1 MLASR
6 QPAGVIRM
14 SGTFFMTMTL
24 ILEQTFNGL
33 QAGVT
38 LFLVAAGLTLI
49 LGIMDFVFLAHGAQV
64 MIGAYA
70 AAAITGATG
79 NFYLGLLLAIP
90 VTFASGY
97 LLEFL
102 IIRHLYQRDHMEQ
115 VLATFGLI
123 LFFNEVIRIGF
134 GPAALYSDLPPS
146 LSGFVEILPDT
157 PYPAYRFA
165 VILAGL
171 VLALA
176 IHLFVS
182 RTRVGAMVR
191 AGANNPMMTA
201 ALGINIKILFRLIFA
216 TGACFAGVAGM
227 LLGPLTS
234 VQPGM
239 GEPLLILSLVVI
251 IIGGIGSVRGAF
263 IAAIIVGLVDTL
275 GRVFLPALLRL
286 VIDQAAADG
295 AGPAL
300 ASMLVYILMA
310 LVLIFRPTG
319 LFPAK
324 GS

>member
-1 MLASR
+1 
-6 QPAGVIRM
+6 
-14 SGTFFMTMTL
+14 MTLTL
-24 ILEQTFNGL
+24 ILEQAFNGL

-49 LGIMDFVFLAHGAQV
+49 LGIMDVVFLAHGAQV

-70 AAAITGATG
+70 AAAITEATG
-79 NFYLGLLLAIP
+79 NFYIGLLLAVP

-102 IIRHLYQRDHMEQ
+102 LIRHLYRRDHMEQ

-123 LFFNEVIRIGF
+123 LFFNELIRIGF

-146 LSGFVEILPDT
+146 LSGFVGILPGT
-157 PYPAYRFA
+157 PYPVYRIG
-165 VILAGL
+165 VILVGL
-171 VLALA
+171 ACAVA
-176 IHLFVS
+176 IHMFVS
-182 RTRVGAMVR
+182 RTRIGAMVR
-191 AGANNPMMTA
+191 AGANNPEMTA

-227 LLGPLTS
+227 MLGPITA

-263 IAAIIVGLVDTL
+263 IAAIIVGLIDTL
-275 GRVFLPALLRL
+275 GRVFLPAMLRL
-286 VIDQAAADG
+286 VVDQATADG
-295 AGPAL
+295 AGPAV
-300 ASMLVYILMA
+300 ASMLVYIVMA
-310 LVLIFRPTG
+310 VVLIFRPTG

-324 GS
+324 G

>member
-1 MLASR
+1 
-6 QPAGVIRM
+6 M
-14 SGTFFMTMTL
+14 SGAFFMTMTL

-157 PYPAYRFA
+157 PYPAYRLA

-286 VIDQAAADG
+286 IIDQAAADG

-310 LVLIFRPTG
+310 MVLIFRPTG

>member
-1 MLASR
+1 
-6 QPAGVIRM
+6 
-14 SGTFFMTMTL
+14 
-24 ILEQTFNGL
+24 
-33 QAGVT
+33 VT

-49 LGIMDFVFLAHGAQV
+49 LGIMDVVFLAHGAQV

-70 AAAITGATG
+70 AAAITAATG
-79 NFYLGLLLAIP
+79 NFYIGFLLAIP
-90 VTFASGY
+90 LTFASGY

-102 IIRHLYQRDHMEQ
+102 LIRHLYRRDHMEQ

-123 LFFNEVIRIGF
+123 LFFNELIRIGF

-146 LSGFVEILPDT
+146 LSGFVEILPGT
-157 PYPAYRFA
+157 PYPVYRLG
-165 VILAGL
+165 VILVGL
-171 VLALA
+171 ACAVA
-176 IHLFVS
+176 IHMFVS
-182 RTRVGAMVR
+182 RTRIGAMVR
-191 AGANNPMMTA
+191 AGANNPEMTA

-227 LLGPLTS
+227 MLGPITA

-275 GRVFLPALLRL
+275 GRVFLPAMLRL
-286 VIDQAAADG
+286 VVDQATADG
-295 AGPAL
+295 AGPAV
-300 ASMLVYILMA
+300 ASMLVYIVMA
-310 LVLIFRPTG
+310 VVLIFRPTG

-324 GS
+324 G

>member
-1 MLASR
+1 
-6 QPAGVIRM
+6 
-14 SGTFFMTMTL
+14 MTLTL
-24 ILEQTFNGL
+24 ILEQAFNGL

-49 LGIMDFVFLAHGAQV
+49 LGIMDVVFLAHGAQV

-70 AAAITGATG
+70 AAAITAATG
-79 NFYLGLLLAIP
+79 NFYLGLLLAVP

-97 LLEFL
+97 VLEFL
-102 IIRHLYQRDHMEQ
+102 LIRHLYRRDHMEQ

-123 LFFNEVIRIGF
+123 LFFNELIRIGF

-146 LSGFVEILPDT
+146 LSGFVEILPGT
-157 PYPAYRFA
+157 PYPVYRLG
-165 VILAGL
+165 VILVGL
-171 VLALA
+171 ACAIA
-176 IHLFVS
+176 IHMFVS
-182 RTRVGAMVR
+182 RTRIGAMVR
-191 AGANNPMMTA
+191 AGANNPEMTA
-201 ALGINIKILFRLIFA
+201 ALGINIKILFRFIFA
-216 TGACFAGVAGM
+216 AGACFAGVAGM
-227 LLGPLTS
+227 MLGPITA

-275 GRVFLPALLRL
+275 GRVFLPAMLRL
-286 VIDQAAADG
+286 VVDQATADG
-295 AGPAL
+295 AGPAV

-310 LVLIFRPTG
+310 VVLIFRPTG

-324 GS
+324 G

>member
-1 MLASR
+1 
-6 QPAGVIRM
+6 
-14 SGTFFMTMTL
+14 MTLTL
-24 ILEQTFNGL
+24 ILEQAFNGL

-49 LGIMDFVFLAHGAQV
+49 LGIMDVVFLAHGAQV

-70 AAAITGATG
+70 AAAITAATG
-79 NFYLGLLLAIP
+79 NFYIGLLLAVP

-102 IIRHLYQRDHMEQ
+102 LIRHLYRRDHMEQ

-123 LFFNEVIRIGF
+123 LFFNELIRIGF

-146 LSGFVEILPDT
+146 LSGFVEILPGT
-157 PYPAYRFA
+157 PYPVYRLG
-165 VILAGL
+165 VILVGL
-171 VLALA
+171 ACAVA
-176 IHLFVS
+176 IHMFVS
-182 RTRVGAMVR
+182 RTRIGAMVR
-191 AGANNPMMTA
+191 AGANNPEMTA
-201 ALGINIKILFRLIFA
+201 ALGVNIKILFRLIFA

-227 LLGPLTS
+227 MLGPITA

-263 IAAIIVGLVDTL
+263 IAAILVALVDTL
-275 GRVFLPALLRL
+275 GRVFLPAMLRL
-286 VIDQAAADG
+286 VVDQATADG
-295 AGPAL
+295 AGPAV
-300 ASMLVYILMA
+300 ASMLVYIVMA
-310 LVLIFRPTG
+310 VVLIFRPTG

-324 GS
+324 G

>member
-1 MLASR
+1 
-6 QPAGVIRM
+6 
-14 SGTFFMTMTL
+14 MTLTL
-24 ILEQTFNGL
+24 ILEQAFNGL

-49 LGIMDFVFLAHGAQV
+49 LGIMDVVFLAHGAQV

-70 AAAITGATG
+70 AAAITAATD
-79 NFYLGLLLAIP
+79 NFYIGLLLAVP

-102 IIRHLYQRDHMEQ
+102 LIRHLYRRDHMEQ

-123 LFFNEVIRIGF
+123 LFFNELIRIGF

-146 LSGFVEILPDT
+146 LSGFVEILPGT
-157 PYPAYRFA
+157 PYPVYRLG
-165 VILAGL
+165 VILVGL
-171 VLALA
+171 ACAVA
-176 IHLFVS
+176 IHMFVS
-182 RTRVGAMVR
+182 RTRIGAMVR
-191 AGANNPMMTA
+191 AGANNPEMTA

-227 LLGPLTS
+227 MLGPITA

-275 GRVFLPALLRL
+275 GRVFLPAMLRL
-286 VIDQAAADG
+286 VVDQATADG
-295 AGPAL
+295 AGPAV
-300 ASMLVYILMA
+300 ASMLVYIVMA
-310 LVLIFRPTG
+310 VVLIFRPTG

-324 GS
+324 G

>member
-1 MLASR
+1 
-6 QPAGVIRM
+6 
-14 SGTFFMTMTL
+14 MTLTL
-24 ILEQTFNGL
+24 ILEQAFNGL
-33 QAGVT
+33 QAGVA

-49 LGIMDFVFLAHGAQV
+49 LGIMDVVFLAHGAQV

-70 AAAITGATG
+70 AAAITAATG
-79 NFYLGLLLAIP
+79 NFYIGLLLAVP

-102 IIRHLYQRDHMEQ
+102 LIRHLYRRDHMEQ

-123 LFFNEVIRIGF
+123 LFFNELIRIGF

-146 LSGFVEILPDT
+146 LSGFVEILPGT
-157 PYPAYRFA
+157 PYPVYRLG
-165 VILAGL
+165 VILVGL
-171 VLALA
+171 ACAVA
-176 IHLFVS
+176 IHMFVS
-182 RTRVGAMVR
+182 RTRIGAMVR
-191 AGANNPMMTA
+191 AGANNPEMTA

-227 LLGPLTS
+227 MLGPITA

-275 GRVFLPALLRL
+275 GRVFLPAMLRL
-286 VIDQAAADG
+286 VFDQATADG
-295 AGPAL
+295 AGPAV
-300 ASMLVYILMA
+300 ASMLVYIVMA
-310 LVLIFRPTG
+310 VVLIFRPTG

-324 GS
+324 G

>member
-1 MLASR
+1 
-6 QPAGVIRM
+6 
-14 SGTFFMTMTL
+14 MTLTL
-24 ILEQTFNGL
+24 ILELAFNGL

-49 LGIMDFVFLAHGAQV
+49 LGIMDVVFLAHGAQV

-70 AAAITGATG
+70 AAAITAATG
-79 NFYLGLLLAIP
+79 NFYIGLLLAVP

-102 IIRHLYQRDHMEQ
+102 LIRHLYRRDHMEQ

-123 LFFNEVIRIGF
+123 LFFNELIRIGF

-146 LSGFVEILPDT
+146 LSGFVEILPGT
-157 PYPAYRFA
+157 PYPVYRLG
-165 VILAGL
+165 VILVGL
-171 VLALA
+171 ACAVA
-176 IHLFVS
+176 IHMFVS
-182 RTRVGAMVR
+182 RTRIGAMVR
-191 AGANNPMMTA
+191 AGANNPEMTA

-227 LLGPLTS
+227 MLGPITA

-275 GRVFLPALLRL
+275 GRVFLPAMLRL
-286 VIDQAAADG
+286 VVDQATADG
-295 AGPAL
+295 AGPAV
-300 ASMLVYILMA
+300 ASMLVYIVMA
-310 LVLIFRPTG
+310 VVLIFRPTG

-324 GS
+324 G

>member
-1 MLASR
+1 
-6 QPAGVIRM
+6 
-14 SGTFFMTMTL
+14 MTLTL
-24 ILEQTFNGL
+24 ILEQAFNGL

-49 LGIMDFVFLAHGAQV
+49 LGIMDVVFLAHGAQV

-70 AAAITGATG
+70 AAAITAATG
-79 NFYLGLLLAIP
+79 NFYIGLLLAVP

-102 IIRHLYQRDHMEQ
+102 LIRHLYRRDHMEQ

-123 LFFNEVIRIGF
+123 LFFNELIRIGF

-146 LSGFVEILPDT
+146 LSGFVEILPGT
-157 PYPAYRFA
+157 PYPVYRLG
-165 VILAGL
+165 VILVGL
-171 VLALA
+171 ACAVA
-176 IHLFVS
+176 IHMFVS
-182 RTRVGAMVR
+182 RTRIGAMVR
-191 AGANNPMMTA
+191 AGANNPEMTA
-201 ALGINIKILFRLIFA
+201 ALGVNIKILFRLIFA

-227 LLGPLTS
+227 MLGPITA

-275 GRVFLPALLRL
+275 GRVFLPAMLRL
-286 VIDQAAADG
+286 VVDQATADG
-295 AGPAL
+295 AGPAV
-300 ASMLVYILMA
+300 ASMLVYIVMA
-310 LVLIFRPTG
+310 VVLIFRPTG

-324 GS
+324 G

>member
-1 MLASR
+1 
-6 QPAGVIRM
+6 
-14 SGTFFMTMTL
+14 MTMTL

-79 NFYLGLLLAIP
+79 NFYFGLLLAIP

-157 PYPAYRFA
+157 PYPAYRLA

-275 GRVFLPALLRL
+275 GRVFLPSLLRH

>member
-1 MLASR
+1 
-6 QPAGVIRM
+6 
-14 SGTFFMTMTL
+14 MTLTL
-24 ILEQTFNGL
+24 ILEQAFNGL

-49 LGIMDFVFLAHGAQV
+49 LGIMDVVFLAHGAQV

-70 AAAITGATG
+70 AAAITAATG
-79 NFYLGLLLAIP
+79 NFYIGLLLAVP

-102 IIRHLYQRDHMEQ
+102 LIRHLYRRDHMEQ

-123 LFFNEVIRIGF
+123 LFFNELIRIGF

-146 LSGFVEILPDT
+146 LSGFVEILPGT
-157 PYPAYRFA
+157 PYPVYRLG
-165 VILAGL
+165 VILVGL
-171 VLALA
+171 ACAVA
-176 IHLFVS
+176 IHMFVS
-182 RTRVGAMVR
+182 RTRIGAMVR
-191 AGANNPMMTA
+191 AGANNPEMTA
-201 ALGINIKILFRLIFA
+201 ALGINIKVLFRLIFA

-227 LLGPLTS
+227 MLGPITA

-275 GRVFLPALLRL
+275 GRVFLPAMLRL
-286 VIDQAAADG
+286 VVDQATADG
-295 AGPAL
+295 AGPAV
-300 ASMLVYILMA
+300 ASMLVYIVMA
-310 LVLIFRPTG
+310 VVLIFRPTG

-324 GS
+324 G

>member
-1 MLASR
+1 
-6 QPAGVIRM
+6 
-14 SGTFFMTMTL
+14 MTLTL
-24 ILEQTFNGL
+24 ILEQAFNGL
-33 QAGVT
+33 QAGVA

-49 LGIMDFVFLAHGAQV
+49 LGIMDVVFLAHGAQV

-70 AAAITGATG
+70 AAAITAATG
-79 NFYLGLLLAIP
+79 NFYIGLLLAVP

-102 IIRHLYQRDHMEQ
+102 LIRHLYRRDHMEQ

-123 LFFNEVIRIGF
+123 LFFNELIRIGF

-146 LSGFVEILPDT
+146 LSGFVEILPGT
-157 PYPAYRFA
+157 PYPVYRLG
-165 VILAGL
+165 VILVGL
-171 VLALA
+171 ACAVA
-176 IHLFVS
+176 IHMFVS
-182 RTRVGAMVR
+182 RTRIGAMVR
-191 AGANNPMMTA
+191 AGANNPEMTA

-227 LLGPLTS
+227 MLGPITA

-275 GRVFLPALLRL
+275 GRVFLPAMLRL
-286 VIDQAAADG
+286 VVDQSAADG
-295 AGPAL
+295 AGPAV

-310 LVLIFRPTG
+310 VVLIFRPTG
-319 LFPAK
+319 LFLAK
-324 GS
+324 G

>member
-1 MLASR
+1 
-6 QPAGVIRM
+6 
-14 SGTFFMTMTL
+14 MTMTL

-157 PYPAYRFA
+157 PYPAYRLA

-176 IHLFVS
+176 IYLFVS

-191 AGANNPMMTA
+191 AGANNPAMTA

-286 VIDQAAADG
+286 IIDQAAADG

-300 ASMLVYILMA
+300 ASMLVYILMT

>member
-1 MLASR
+1 
-6 QPAGVIRM
+6 
-14 SGTFFMTMTL
+14 MTMTL

-79 NFYLGLLLAIP
+79 NFYFGLLLAIP

-157 PYPAYRFA
+157 PYPAYRLA

>member
-1 MLASR
+1 
-6 QPAGVIRM
+6 
-14 SGTFFMTMTL
+14 MTMTL

-70 AAAITGATG
+70 AAAITSVTG
-79 NFYLGLLLAIP
+79 NFYLGLSLAIP

-97 LLEFL
+97 LLELL

-123 LFFNEVIRIGF
+123 LFFNELIRIGF

-157 PYPAYRFA
+157 PYPVYRLA

-176 IHLFVS
+176 IYLFVS

-191 AGANNPMMTA
+191 AGANNPAMTA
-201 ALGINIKILFRLIFA
+201 ALGINTKILFRLIFA

-263 IAAIIVGLVDTL
+263 VAAIIVGLVDTL

-286 VIDQAAADG
+286 IIDQAAADG

-310 LVLIFRPTG
+310 MVLIFRPTG

>member
-1 MLASR
+1 
-6 QPAGVIRM
+6 
-14 SGTFFMTMTL
+14 MTLTL
-24 ILEQTFNGL
+24 ILEQAFNGL

-49 LGIMDFVFLAHGAQV
+49 LGIMDVVFLAHGAQV

-70 AAAITGATG
+70 AAAITAATG
-79 NFYLGLLLAIP
+79 NFYIGLLLAVP

-102 IIRHLYQRDHMEQ
+102 LIRHLYRRDHMEQ

-123 LFFNEVIRIGF
+123 LFFNELIRIGF

-146 LSGFVEILPDT
+146 LSGFVEILPGT
-157 PYPAYRFA
+157 PYPVYRLG
-165 VILAGL
+165 VILVGL
-171 VLALA
+171 ACAFA
-176 IHLFVS
+176 IHMFVS
-182 RTRVGAMVR
+182 RTRIGAMVR
-191 AGANNPMMTA
+191 AGANNPEMTA

-227 LLGPLTS
+227 MLGPITA

-275 GRVFLPALLRL
+275 GRVFLPAMLRL
-286 VIDQAAADG
+286 VVDQATADG
-295 AGPAL
+295 AGPAV
-300 ASMLVYILMA
+300 ASMLVYIVMA
-310 LVLIFRPTG
+310 VVLIFRPTG

-324 GS
+324 G

>member
-1 MLASR
+1 
-6 QPAGVIRM
+6 
-14 SGTFFMTMTL
+14 MTMTL

-70 AAAITGATG
+70 AAAITSVTG

-157 PYPAYRFA
+157 PYPAYRLA

-182 RTRVGAMVR
+182 RTRVGTT
-191 AGANNPMMTA
+191 ANSGNRRLRCLLYYP
-201 ALGINIKILFRLIFA
+201 IRRKI
-216 TGACFAGVAGM
+216 C
-227 LLGPLTS
+227 
-234 VQPGM
+234 
-239 GEPLLILSLVVI
+239 
-251 IIGGIGSVRGAF
+251 
-263 IAAIIVGLVDTL
+263 
-275 GRVFLPALLRL
+275 LR
-286 VIDQAAADG
+286 
-295 AGPAL
+295 
-300 ASMLVYILMA
+300 
-310 LVLIFRPTG
+310 
-319 LFPAK
+319 
-324 GS
+324 

>member
-1 MLASR
+1 
-6 QPAGVIRM
+6 M
-14 SGTFFMTMTL
+14 SLTL

-49 LGIMDFVFLAHGAQV
+49 LGIMDVVFLAHGAQV

-70 AAAITGATG
+70 AAAISAATG
-79 NFYLGLLLAIP
+79 NFYIGLLLAIP
-90 VTFASGY
+90 LTFASGY

-102 IIRHLYQRDHMEQ
+102 LIRHLYRRDHMEQ

-123 LFFNEVIRIGF
+123 LFFNELIRIGF

-146 LSGFVEILPDT
+146 LSGFIEILPGT
-157 PYPAYRFA
+157 PYPVYRLG
-165 VILAGL
+165 VILVGL
-171 VLALA
+171 ACAIA
-176 IHLFVS
+176 IHMFVS
-182 RTRVGAMVR
+182 RTRIGAMVR
-191 AGANNPMMTA
+191 AGANNPEMTA
-201 ALGINIKILFRLIFA
+201 ALGINIKILFRFIFA
-216 TGACFAGVAGM
+216 AGACFAGIAGM
-227 LLGPLTS
+227 MLGPITA

-239 GEPLLILSLVVI
+239 GEPILILSLVVI

-275 GRVFLPALLRL
+275 GRVFLPAMLRL
-286 VIDQAAADG
+286 FVDQATADG
-295 AGPAL
+295 AGPAV

-310 LVLIFRPTG
+310 VVLIFRPTG

-324 GS
+324 G

>member
-1 MLASR
+1 
-6 QPAGVIRM
+6 
-14 SGTFFMTMTL
+14 MTMTL
-24 ILEQTFNGL
+24 ILEQIFNGL

-70 AAAITGATG
+70 AAVITSVTG

-97 LLEFL
+97 LLEL
-102 IIRHLYQRDHMEQ
+102 VIIRHLYQRDHMEQ

-123 LFFNEVIRIGF
+123 LFFNELIRIGF

-157 PYPAYRFA
+157 PYPAYRLA

-176 IHLFVS
+176 IYLFVS

-191 AGANNPMMTA
+191 AGANNPTMTA

-286 VIDQAAADG
+286 IIDQAAADG

-310 LVLIFRPTG
+310 MVLIFRPTG
-319 LFPAK
+319 LFSAR

>member
-1 MLASR
+1 
-6 QPAGVIRM
+6 
-14 SGTFFMTMTL
+14 MTLTL
-24 ILEQTFNGL
+24 ILEQAFNGL

-49 LGIMDFVFLAHGAQV
+49 LGIMDVVFLAHGAQV

-70 AAAITGATG
+70 AAAITAATG
-79 NFYLGLLLAIP
+79 NFYIGLLLAVP

-102 IIRHLYQRDHMEQ
+102 LIRHLYRRDHMEQ

-123 LFFNEVIRIGF
+123 LFFNELIRIGF

-146 LSGFVEILPDT
+146 LSGFVEILPGA
-157 PYPAYRFA
+157 PYPVYRLG
-165 VILAGL
+165 VILVGL
-171 VLALA
+171 ACAVA
-176 IHLFVS
+176 IHMFVS
-182 RTRVGAMVR
+182 RTRIGAMVR
-191 AGANNPMMTA
+191 AGANNPEMTA

-227 LLGPLTS
+227 MLGPITA

-275 GRVFLPALLRL
+275 GRVFLPAMLRL
-286 VIDQAAADG
+286 VVDQSAADG

-310 LVLIFRPTG
+310 VVLIFRPTG

-324 GS
+324 G

>member
-1 MLASR
+1 
-6 QPAGVIRM
+6 
-14 SGTFFMTMTL
+14 MTLTL
-24 ILEQTFNGL
+24 ILEQAFNGL

-49 LGIMDFVFLAHGAQV
+49 LGIMDVVFLAHGAQV

-70 AAAITGATG
+70 AAAITAATG
-79 NFYLGLLLAIP
+79 NFYIGLLLAVP

-102 IIRHLYQRDHMEQ
+102 LIRHLYRRDHMEQ

-123 LFFNEVIRIGF
+123 LFFNELIRIGF

-146 LSGFVEILPDT
+146 LSGFVEILPGT
-157 PYPAYRFA
+157 PYPVYRLG
-165 VILAGL
+165 VIL
-171 VLALA
+171 VWLARAVA
-176 IHLFVS
+176 IDMFVS
-182 RTRVGAMVR
+182 RTRIGAMVR
-191 AGANNPMMTA
+191 AGANNPEMTA

-227 LLGPLTS
+227 MLGPITA

-275 GRVFLPALLRL
+275 GRVFLPAILRL
-286 VIDQAAADG
+286 VVDQATADG
-295 AGPAL
+295 AGPAV
-300 ASMLVYILMA
+300 ASMLVYIVMA
-310 LVLIFRPTG
+310 VVLIFRPTG

-324 GS
+324 G

>member
-1 MLASR
+1 
-6 QPAGVIRM
+6 
-14 SGTFFMTMTL
+14 MTLTL
-24 ILEQTFNGL
+24 ILEQAFNGL

-49 LGIMDFVFLAHGAQV
+49 LGIMDVVFLAHGAQV

-70 AAAITGATG
+70 AAAIVAATG
-79 NFYLGLLLAIP
+79 NFYLGFLLAIP
-90 VTFASGY
+90 LTFASGY

-102 IIRHLYQRDHMEQ
+102 LIRHLYRRDHMEQ

-123 LFFNEVIRIGF
+123 LFFNELIRIGF

-146 LSGFVEILPDT
+146 LSGFVEILPGT
-157 PYPAYRFA
+157 PYPVYRLG
-165 VILAGL
+165 VILVGL
-171 VLALA
+171 ACAVA
-176 IHLFVS
+176 IHMFVS
-182 RTRVGAMVR
+182 RTRIGAMVR
-191 AGANNPMMTA
+191 AGANNPEMTA

-227 LLGPLTS
+227 MLGPITA

-275 GRVFLPALLRL
+275 GRVFLPAMLRL
-286 VIDQAAADG
+286 VFDQATADG
-295 AGPAL
+295 AGPAV
-300 ASMLVYILMA
+300 ASMLVYIVMA
-310 LVLIFRPTG
+310 VVLIFRPTG
-319 LFPAK
+319 LFLAK
-324 GS
+324 G

>member
-1 MLASR
+1 
-6 QPAGVIRM
+6 
-14 SGTFFMTMTL
+14 MTMTL

-157 PYPAYRFA
+157 PYPAYRLA

-191 AGANNPMMTA
+191 AGANNPTMTA

>member
-1 MLASR
+1 
-6 QPAGVIRM
+6 
-14 SGTFFMTMTL
+14 MTMTL

-157 PYPAYRFA
+157 PYPAYRLA

-191 AGANNPMMTA
+191 AGASNPMMTA